1 MTYALRLCR
10 LDPRPG
16 RGWIV
21 YARPPGSDKELSGS
35 RLPADVRAA
44 VGITG
49 IRKYA
54 PDDAPR
60 RLGLERD
67 HQASYFTETWR
78 GVVTVG
84 GVA

>member
-1 MTYALRLCR
+1 MTYTLRLCR
-10 LDPRPG
+10 LDPHPS

-21 YARPPGSDKELSGS
+21 YARPAGEARELSGHW
-35 RLPADVRAA
+35 LPAEVRAA
-44 VGITG
+44 CGMG
-49 IRKYA
+49 DRLYA

-67 HQASYFTETWR
+67 HQASYFRETWR